1 MLSVVVG
8 GRVVPTGGRGGG
20 EVGGVGGE
28 GEGGGGGG
36 GWGGGGWGGGGGPRG
51 GGGGVLLVHEGY
63 GELAE
68 LVADA
73 LGVDGAVFDEEGAV
87 CSEFAYFFLHL
98 RVAHAEAEE
107 LVEAFHHEGGV

>member
-1 MLSVVVG
+1 MDLRVGFLGRDEVVG
-8 GRVVPTGGRGGG
+8 LDEYEPVAV
-20 EVGGVGGE
+20 
-28 GEGGGGGG
+28 EGGWYAECGCGGQGG
-36 GWGGGGWGGGGGPRG
+36 AYWGE
-51 GGGGVLLVHEGY
+51 GGVLLVHEGY

-98 RVAHAEAEE
+98 GVAHAEAEE